1 MYRNFFE
8 GYLKIVM
15 TMCLFFCVAFVAGSV
30 FCAKTGNDESMQMQ
44 EFLTSFLESAKEFD
58 FKKTALAG
66 LYDYLKIFGLI
77 FACSFFKPGGA
88 VNSLVLIRRG
98 FMTGYSFTSFLKVFS
113 EKGILGILAQTPEII
128 IFLLVLLIFSST
140 STKFAF
146 FSKENKKKFFVFFII
161 FSCFSGAIFCGLG
174 IFKGYLTT
182 TFMKWAAVKIL

>member
-44 EFLTSFLESAKEFD
+44 EFLTSFFESAKD
-58 FKKTALAG
+58 LDSKKTALAG
-66 LYDYLKIFGLI
+66 LYDYLKTFGLI
-77 FACSFFKPGGA
+77 FACAFFKPGAA
-88 VNSLVLIRRG
+88 VTSCVMLRRG
-98 FMTGYSFTSFLKVFS
+98 FMTGYSLASFVKVFS
-113 EKGILGILAQTPEII
+113 KKGVLAIFAQVPEII
-128 IFLLVLLIFSST
+128 LLLLVLLIFSST

-146 FSKENKKKFFVFFII
+146 FSKENKKNFFIFFII

-182 TFMKWAAVKIL
+182 TFMKWVAVKIL